1 MKSYLIGG
9 LCLAML
15 GGCNASN
22 EDELRSEM
30 REAREAEDD
39 LREAKIEQREAALEA
54 AEEKQDEVDA
64 ARRKV
69 EREQEDVEKELNERP
84 PDPVIE

>member
-1 MKSYLIGG
+1 MTCAKRKS
-9 LCLAML
+9 
-15 GGCNASN
+15 SK
-22 EDELRSEM
+22 
-30 REAREAEDD
+30 
-39 LREAKIEQREAALEA
+39 KIEQREAALEA